1 MCIAQPGRLV
11 AVWGDDT
18 TRLGRVLVGDRVDE
32 VNLSL
37 IPEARPGDFIVIHSG
52 IGVSVLDKAEADAAL
67 GLISGEDA

>member
-37 IPEARPGDFIVIHSG
+37 IPEARPGDFIVVHSG
-52 IGVSVLDKAEADAAL
+52 IGVSILDEAEADLARE
-67 GLISGEDA
+67 LISGEDA

>member
-11 AVWGDDT
+11 AVWGDDA

-52 IGVSVLDKAEADAAL
+52 IGVSVLDQAEADAAL
-67 GLISGEDA
+67 GLIFGEDA

>member
-11 AVWGDDT
+11 AVWGDDA
-18 TRLGRVLVGDRVDE
+18 TRLGRVLVGDRVAE

-37 IPEARPGDFIVIHSG
+37 IPEARPGDFVVIHSG
-52 IGVSVLDKAEADAAL
+52 IGVSILDEAEADAAL